1 MHYYT
6 FHAKDYAADT
16 VHLTNEED
24 LAYRRL
30 IDLAFNNEKA
40 IPGTPATIAR
50 RIRMSEAAVASVLA
64 EFWKETTE
72 GWVNKRVIEELLK
85 FQHHIED
92 KRNAAK
98 ARWSRWKQAQGSSN
112 ADAMQV
118 HSTSN
123 AEGMQNDAEGM
134 LPINPLTQLHTYKVP
149 TIEEAEEFLR
159 GLGYPTDAV
168 PEWHAHRASQNW
180 EKSSGVRITNWQ
192 ADLKAWVYRNART
205 AKANGSKPPEK
216 SKYANGF

>member
-30 IDLAFNNEKA
+30 IDLAFNVEGA

-50 RIRMSEAAVASVLA
+50 RIRIPAEAVESVLQ
-64 EFWKETTE
+64 EFWEQTSE
-72 GWVNKRVIEELLK
+72 GYIQKRVVEELLK
-85 FQHHIED
+85 IHHYIEE
-92 KRNAAK
+92 KRMAAQ
-98 ARWSRWKQAQGSSN
+98 SRWAKWRSKQSSSN
-112 ADAMQV
+112 ADAMHV

-123 AEGMQNDAEGM
+123 AEAMQNDAEGM
-134 LPINPLTQLHTYKVP
+134 LPNYPLTQSI
-149 TIEEAEEFLR
+149 TIEAAEEFLR

-168 PEWHAHRASQNW
+168 REWHAHRESQNW

-192 ADLKAWVYRNART
+192 SDLKSWVYRNART

-216 SKYANGF
+216 SKYANEF